1 MPTTFPMK
9 PALGR
14 ARAFTLIE
22 TFVAISVL
30 LITLVGP
37 LTLAEQALK
46 SAYYSRD
53 EITAYYLAQEG
64 IELVRAVRD
73 YNYLNG
79 YSWLTSLDECTD
91 ATPCEEDFTSSLP
104 GIQQCQNGICG
115 SRTLGPLTIDSLGLY
130 DYNQGGASPFTR
142 TLTIGSVAP
151 NGNGGDEVIA
161 TVNVTWVS
169 VGISQHI
176 NLSEHFFNWL

>member
-1 MPTTFPMK
+1 MK
-9 PALGR
+9 NLP
-14 ARAFTLIE
+14 AFTLIE

-46 SAYYSRD
+46 SAYYARD

-64 IELVRAVRD
+64 LEVVRGVRD

-79 YSWLTSLDECTD
+79 YPWLTTLSDCSAL
-91 ATPCEEDFTSSLP
+91 TPCEEDFTRSLP
-104 GIQQCQNGICG
+104 GIQVCTGDGSMCG
-115 SRTLGPLTIDSLGLY
+115 TWPREPLNIDSTGLY
-130 DYNQGGASPFTR
+130 DYNPGTQSPFTR
-142 TLTIGSVAP
+142 ELTVASVQP
-151 NGNGGDEVIA
+151 NGNGSDEIIA
-161 TVNVTWVS
+161 TVTVTWVA